1 MKVED
6 YDFDLPLECIAQHA
20 IDPRDHSKLLV
31 LNKNNGN
38 IEDKKFYNI
47 IDYLTP
53 NDILVI
59 NRTKVIPARLFGK
72 KENGVILECF
82 LLKRIDLTKW
92 EVLLKPAKR
101 LKINDKLIFSD
112 KLSAK
117 LLEIKEDGNRV
128 MEFEFE
134 GVFEE
139 ILDELAE
146 MPLPP
151 YITEKLEDKSRY
163 QTVYAK
169 SGESVA
175 APTAGLHFTT
185 ELLEKIEK
193 KGITI
198 VEVFLTVGLGTFRP
212 VQMENIEDHIM
223 HSEEYIVPTSTA
235 EIINKGKK
243 DGKRIIAVGTTSIRT
258 LESSLDENNNL
269 IAQKSETSI
278 FIHGEYK
285 FKIVDALITNFH
297 LPKSTLIMLISSFA
311 NKDYVMNAYQHA
323 IKNNYRFFSFGDAM
337 FIQGEL

>member
-1 MKVED
+1 MRVD
-6 YDFDLPLECIAQHA
+6 DFDFELPLECIAQHA
-20 IDPRDHSKLLV
+20 IDPRDYSKLLV

-38 IEDKKFYNI
+38 IKDKRFYNI

-72 KENGVILECF
+72 KENGVVLECF
-82 LLKRIDLTKW
+82 LLKRIGLKKW

-101 LKINDKLIFSD
+101 LKINDKLIFSER
-112 KLSAK
+112 LSAK

-128 MEFEFE
+128 VEFEFE

-151 YITEKLEDKSRY
+151 YITEKLEDKNRY

-185 ELLEKIEK
+185 ELLHKIEK
-193 KGITI
+193 KGIKI

-212 VQMENIEDHIM
+212 VQVDDVKDHIM
-223 HSEEYIVPTSTA
+223 HSEEYEVPEETA
-235 EIINKGKK
+235 RIINEGKK
-243 DGKRIIAVGTTSIRT
+243 QGKRIVAVGTTSIRT
-258 LESSLDENNNL
+258 LESSIDENNNL

-278 FIHGEYK
+278 FIYGDYK
-285 FKIVDALITNFH
+285 FKMVDALITNFH
-297 LPKSTLIMLISSFA
+297 LPKSTLIMLVSSFA
-311 NKDYVMNAYQHA
+311 GKDFVMNAYKHA
-323 IKNNYRFFSFGDAM
+323 IKNGYRFFSFGDSM